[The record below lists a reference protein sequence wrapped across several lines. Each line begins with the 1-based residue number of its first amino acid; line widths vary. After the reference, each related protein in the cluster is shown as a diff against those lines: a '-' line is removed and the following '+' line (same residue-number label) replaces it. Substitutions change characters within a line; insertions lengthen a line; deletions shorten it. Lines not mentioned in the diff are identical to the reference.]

1 NFAVHK
7 PANVTHEQACGVP
20 ASFLAMYLAFEWAG
34 VGPGERILIPAATG
48 TNALVAVQLARLAG
62 AEVIATAGSP
72 AKVEFLAGIGIPD
85 AIDYGR
91 ADVVEEVRRR
101 TGGRGVD
108 VVVNTLGGD
117 AIQQGLRTL
126 APEGR
131 YVELAVFGLQA
142 SRSLDLS
149 GLVD

>member
-1 NFAVHK
+1 VDRFRPGDEVIALTRPEMGGQASVVVTDENFAVHK

-72 AKVEFLAGIGIPD
+72 A
-85 AIDYGR
+85 
-91 ADVVEEVRRR
+91 
-101 TGGRGVD
+101 
-108 VVVNTLGGD
+108 
-117 AIQQGLRTL
+117 
-126 APEGR
+126 
-131 YVELAVFGLQA
+131 
-142 SRSLDLS
+142 
-149 GLVD
+149 